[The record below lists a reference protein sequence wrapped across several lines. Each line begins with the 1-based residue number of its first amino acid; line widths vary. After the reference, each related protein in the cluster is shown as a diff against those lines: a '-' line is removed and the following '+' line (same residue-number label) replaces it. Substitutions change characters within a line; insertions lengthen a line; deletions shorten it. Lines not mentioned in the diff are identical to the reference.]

1 MLKVKKIKVLLEPT
15 NLPFEAKAVLNPATF
30 RDGKYVHLFYR
41 AIDECR
47 RSSIGYALLKGPT
60 KVIKRWKRPVI
71 RRQFSYESKGV
82 EDPRIVKLED
92 RFYLFYVAHD
102 GKNALVAYATSKNL
116 KKFKKRGVI
125 SPKITYDEAEDI
137 FRRSRLKDRYFF
149 FESYYKD
156 VAGKDVLLWEK
167 DAFLFPKKI
176 NGRFA
181 LIHRI
186 LPDIQVIYFDKFNQL
201 KKSAFWRD
209 YLKDLGKYI
218 ILENRRWYESRNIG
232 GGAPPIETK
241 KGWLLIY
248 HAVEDSNK
256 GRIYHAGAALL
267 SKNNPTRVIGHL
279 YDPLFSPVRS
289 WEKQGEVSNVVFP
302 TGTAIFGQ
310 HLYIY
315 YGAADKRIAVARV
328 ELSDLLNTLIKSGKK
343 RKK

>member
-41 AIDECR
+41 AIDNNNC
-47 RSSIGYALLKGPT
+47 SSIGYALLKGPT
-60 KVIKRWKRPVI
+60 KIIKRWRRPI
-71 RRQFSYESKGV
+71 IHRKFPYESKGV
-82 EDPRIVKLED
+82 EDPRIVKIDNL
-92 RFYLFYVAHD
+92 FYLFYTAHD
-102 GKNALVAYATSKNL
+102 GKNALAAYATSKNL
-116 KKFKKRGVI
+116 KKFEKKGLI
-125 SPKITYDEAEDI
+125 TPLITYDEAEDV
-137 FRRSRLKDRYFF
+137 FRESRLKDRYFF

-167 DAFLFPKKI
+167 DAFLFPKKF
-176 NGRFA
+176 NGQFA

-186 LPDIQVIYFDKFNQL
+186 LPDIQVIYFDKFSQL
-201 KKSAFWRD
+201 KNNNFWRS
-209 YLKDLGKYI
+209 YLKDLGKYV
-218 ILENRRWYESRNIG
+218 ILENKFGYESRNIG

-267 SKNNPTRVIGHL
+267 SKNNPTKVIGHL
-279 YDPLFSPVRS
+279 PEPLFSPERS

-302 TGTAIFGQ
+302 TGTAIFGGN
-310 HLYIY
+310 LYIY

-328 ELSDLLNTLIKSGKK
+328 NLNELLRELTKK
-343 RKK
+343 RKKPGR

>member
-1 MLKVKKIKVLLEPT
+1 MLKVKKLKVLLEPT
-15 NLPFEAKAVLNPATF
+15 ELPFENKAVLNPAIF

-41 AIDECR
+41 AIDKEN

-60 KVIKRWKRPVI
+60 KIIKRWKKPI
-71 RRQFSYESKGV
+71 IYRQFPYESKGV
-82 EDPRIVKLED
+82 EDPRIVKLD
-92 RFYLFYVAHD
+92 NLFYLFYVAHD
-102 GKNALVAYATSKNL
+102 GKNALAAYAVSKDL
-116 KKFKKRGVI
+116 KKFKKKGIITPRL
-125 SPKITYDEAEDI
+125 TYDKAEDI
-137 FRRSRLKDRYFF
+137 FRKSKLKDRYFF

-156 VAGKDVLLWEK
+156 TAGKNVLLWEK

-176 NGRFA
+176 KGKFA
-181 LIHRI
+181 LVHRI
-186 LPDIQVIYFDKFNQL
+186 LPDIQVIYFDQFKQL
-201 KKSAFWRD
+201 ADENYWRE

-267 SKNNPTRVIGHL
+267 SKSNPTRVLGHL
-279 YDPLFSPVRS
+279 REPLFSPVRS
-289 WEKQGEVSNVVFP
+289 WEKQGDVSNVVFP
-302 TGTAIFGQ
+302 TGTAIFGS
-310 HLYIY
+310 HLYVY

-328 ELSDLLNTLIKSGKK
+328 ELNDLLKELTKKNKK
-343 RKK
+343 RVR